1 MTPNDMVASDTAR
14 AQLDLSLPT
23 PMPMPAPTPAPVP
36 MPTPASAIPMSPR
49 LRSDTGESVP
59 LRRRLLSWFCSGG
72 CAGRSYGPL

>member
-14 AQLDLSLPT
+14 VQLDLLLPT

-49 LRSDTGESVP
+49 LRSDTGE
-59 LRRRLLSWFCSGG
+59 L
-72 CAGRSYGPL
+72 